1 MAGTWNSSNRTKTS
15 TLTASHNIFETKT
28 RTCLLSR
35 AETEKSSGLV
45 SSPGPEPR
53 LHQDLVQGTGTDQ
66 DWAKTYREPRLYQD
80 LVQGTGTSF
89 INISWMKLMAAGWTF
104 GAMLRMVKCREESS
118 YCSCALSQPPARWVE
133 SWRGCDTTGLQSPDW
148 PMRLVACPCCGPI
161 TSQTWNN

>member
-1 MAGTWNSSNRTKTS
+1 MCFFLKDRNYIRGLVYKDHIKPVDVTPITKSVSYMAGTWNSSNRTKTS

-80 LVQGTGTSF
+80 LVQGTGYCCYRQRMRADQNSGRPSP
-89 INISWMKLMAAGWTF
+89 SWMPWDL
-104 GAMLRMVKCREESS
+104 L
-118 YCSCALSQPPARWVE
+118 
-133 SWRGCDTTGLQSPDW
+133 
-148 PMRLVACPCCGPI
+148 
-161 TSQTWNN
+161 